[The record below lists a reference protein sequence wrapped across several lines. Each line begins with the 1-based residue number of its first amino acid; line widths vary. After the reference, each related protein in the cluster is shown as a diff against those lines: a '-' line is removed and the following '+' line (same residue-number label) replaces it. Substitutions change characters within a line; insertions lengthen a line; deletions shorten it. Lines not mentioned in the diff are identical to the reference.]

1 LLRIFG
7 HFVPL
12 PALALG
18 LCELL
23 LLCAAFYLVN
33 DPMAAAHLQLDVLPA
48 QMAFGIAALA
58 LVAMT
63 AVGLYHY
70 DVFLDGRLMA
80 IKVGAALLLVAPA
93 AAAIGIV
100 YSRAAAGSDIDWAA
114 WSLKASAAWVAL
126 VMATRAVFLRLF
138 DSDLFRRPVLV
149 IGTGVRARRIAEL
162 VARGQNHSF
171 AVRAY
176 VHAAGDLRLVM
187 GSGLDLDRSD
197 DDYALSRFVAET
209 GAREVVVATDE
220 RRGMPVA
227 QLLHCRIA
235 GVSVVDYLTFW
246 ERATRKVELES
257 LQPSWLI
264 YSDGFRQGMLVD
276 AAKRALDL
284 AVSITLLVFVL
295 PVLVAA
301 LVAIKLDDGGPVFY
315 RQERVGRFGR
325 CFTLLKLRTMRL
337 DAECDGTPQWARNG
351 DPRVTR
357 VGILLR
363 RFRVDELPQLINVL
377 EGRMSFVGPRP
388 ERPFFVDEIA
398 KSVPFY
404 RERHSVK
411 PGITGWAQ
419 VNYPYGASLDDAR
432 QKLGYDL
439 YYVKNRTL
447 FLDVLIVLQTVRV
460 ILFHEGAR

>member
-1 LLRIFG
+1 MLRIFG

-23 LLCAAFYLVN
+23 LLCTAFYLVN
-33 DPMAAAHLQLDVLPA
+33 APMAATHLEIQPVPA
-48 QMAFGIAALA
+48 QLAFGIAALA

-63 AVGLYHY
+63 AVGLYHHE
-70 DVFLDGRLMA
+70 VFLDGRLMA
-80 IKVGAALLLVAPA
+80 IKVGAAFLLVAPA
-93 AAAIGIV
+93 VAAIGIV
-100 YSRAAAGSDIDWAA
+100 YSRAAAGDVHWASWA
-114 WSLKASAAWVAL
+114 LKASVAWVAL
-126 VMATRAVFLRLF
+126 VMVTRAVFLKLVN
-138 DSDLFRRPVLV
+138 SALFRRPVLV

-162 VARGQNHSF
+162 VARGENHSF
-171 AVRAY
+171 AVAAY

-197 DDYALSRFVAET
+197 DDYALSRFAAQS

-227 QLLHCRIA
+227 QLLHCKIA
-235 GVSVVDYLTFW
+235 GVNVVDYLTFW

-264 YSDGFRQGMLVD
+264 YSDGFRQGVVID

-284 AVSITLLVFVL
+284 AVSAILLAFVV
-295 PVLVAA
+295 PVLLAA
-301 LVAIKLDDGGPVFY
+301 FIAIKLDDRGPVFY
-315 RQERVGRFGR
+315 RQERIGRFGR
-325 CFTLLKLRTMRL
+325 CFTLLKLRTMRA
-337 DAECDGTPQWARNG
+337 DAEYDGTPQWARNG

-357 VGILLR
+357 IGLLLR

-377 EGRMSFVGPRP
+377 EGSMSFVGPRP
-388 ERPFFVDEIA
+388 ERPYFVAEIA

-419 VNYPYGASLDDAR
+419 VNFPYGASLDDAR

-447 FLDVLIVLQTVRV
+447 FLDILILLQTVRV